1 MSIPS
6 KPIKLVRF
14 RWNLKDLPADLPP
27 FPKPYKVR
35 GAEKHELTDAVSV
48 VKASYNLDPEWSG
61 YGKHL
66 DDVVLPGLKDCFDD
80 NVFCLFVFHGNRVIA
95 ASAYTPEP
103 GDGVHLVTGP
113 CVLTEYRNRGIGGA
127 LLAATLA
134 ALREQG
140 VKTATAQTR
149 PGTPS
154 AKFLYSKFGGE
165 QVLSAVAPPPGEG
178 TPVAA

>member
-14 RWNLKDLPADLPP
+14 RWNLLDLPADLPA
-27 FPKPYKVR
+27 FPKPYKLR
-35 GAEKHELTDAVSV
+35 GAEKHELPDAIGV

-66 DDVVLPGLKDCFDD
+66 DSVVLPGLKESFEDD
-80 NVFCLFVFHGNRVIA
+80 VFCLFVFHGNRVIA
-95 ASAYTPEP
+95 ASAFAPEP
-103 GDGVHLVTGP
+103 GDGDHLVSGP
-113 CVLTEYRNRGIGGA
+113 CVLVEYRNRGIGGA

-134 ALREQG
+134 ALREKG
-140 VKTATAQTR
+140 VKSATGQTR

-154 AKFLYSKFGGE
+154 AKYLFSKFGGE
-165 QVLSAVAPPPGEG
+165 AVPSPAPTPVGEG
-178 TPVAA
+178 APAAA

>member
-14 RWNLKDLPADLPP
+14 RWNLQDLPSDIPQ
-27 FPKPYKVR
+27 FPKPYKQR
-35 GAEKHELTDAVSV
+35 GAEKHELADAISV

-66 DDVVLPGLKDCFDD
+66 EEVVLPGLKSCFEDD
-80 NVFCLFVFHGNRVIA
+80 VFCLFVFHGNRVIA
-95 ASAYTPEP
+95 ASAYAPEP

-113 CVLTEYRNRGIGGA
+113 CVLVEYRNRGIGGA
-127 LLAATLA
+127 LLAATLT
-134 ALREQG
+134 ALRENG
-140 VKTATAQTR
+140 VKTATGQTR
-149 PGTPS
+149 PRTPS
-154 AKFLYSKFGGE
+154 AKFLFTKFGGTE
-165 QVLSAVAPPPGEG
+165 IPSPTTLTPGEG